1 VDGVVLGCGG
11 EGRADD
17 AVPGRGG
24 EDQKDDTVPRCFVME
39 EERGA
44 GVEEEPDA
52 T

>member
-1 VDGVVLGCGG
+1 VDGVVPRYGG

-24 EDQKDDTVPRCFVME
+24 EDRKDDTVPRCFVME
-39 EERGA
+39 ERGV